1 MKKMK
6 TIGISLLP
14 VCSWLLVQVIVSA
27 GGAMILFLLPAILRM
42 MGLNDS
48 GIMAY
53 LEREY
58 LYLISVAMNA
68 VFLIPGF
75 FWYRFLVRK
84 EACTEQG
91 KAVFHFRAWM
101 RLLLFGMCLQL
112 VVSLFLSGAEIL
124 FPKIMENYGQVMESL
139 GVNKPSFWSAL
150 YVAILAPVTEE
161 LIFRVLTLKILQR
174 AFPFTVANVIQA
186 FYFAVIH
193 GNLVQGLYAFVIGLL
208 LGKIAEKYGTLKG
221 SVLCHFS
228 VNVSGLLLGSIPM
241 GLPAMAAGAVALACL
256 IVLLRDRDTI
266 QIE

>member
-27 GGAMILFLLPAILRM
+27 GGAMILFLLPAIFRM

-91 KAVFHFRAWM
+91 KAVFRFRVWM
-101 RLLLFGMCLQL
+101 RLLLLGMCLQL
-112 VVSLFLSGAEIL
+112 VVSLLLSGAEIL

-150 YVAILAPVTEE
+150 YVAVLAPVTE
-161 LIFRVLTLKILQR
+161 
-174 AFPFTVANVIQA
+174 
-186 FYFAVIH
+186 
-193 GNLVQGLYAFVIGLL
+193 
-208 LGKIAEKYGTLKG
+208 
-221 SVLCHFS
+221 
-228 VNVSGLLLGSIPM
+228 
-241 GLPAMAAGAVALACL
+241 
-256 IVLLRDRDTI
+256 
-266 QIE
+266 